1 MLIRGQEIDY
11 HLIESNKELA
21 GLLDTVSGLD
31 IVAVDTESYPD
42 LTFGSMA
49 SGLDP
54 HTSFMRMI
62 QFNWITNKEPYIL
75 DLKKL
80 VISDSNWEGL
90 KAFFIG
96 NVRKVAHNATFEINI
111 LRKTFG
117 ICSNGF
123 ECTKVDM
130 QLIGGA
136 TGSKSS
142 KLRGYSYASLCRDYL
157 DVHVDKTEQTSDW
170 GREELSSQQMEYAAL
185 DVGAP
190 KDSSYCSLLLEA
202 HKLMYEVLITPSPAE
217 DKDSNGYNMEFI
229 RNVDQQAMAV
239 VAGMQYVGNPV
250 NKAVF
255 DSIYSSLNIR
265 VNTLR
270 LELCREL
277 GFAVNPRMTLVDGKP
292 TRVYEVNET
301 TSKLLNNAKG
311 LVKHVKSV
319 LGSKGVV
326 LDDLRAESLEKIIY
340 NLENESDDPHYQQ
353 EEEDEF
359 LVDEEQ
365 KLRDIKL
372 VNTLL
377 DYKGVVKM
385 LGSDYRKVI
394 NPFTGCMHAQYQTI
408 GASTGRMS
416 SGGKLK
422 TLEGEMSLNLKLWVL
437 A

>member
-11 HLIESNKELA
+11 HLVQSNKELDA
-21 GLLDTVSGLD
+21 LLDILSALD
-31 IVAVDTESYPD
+31 IVAVDTETYPD
-42 LTFGSMA
+42 ESFGPMA

-54 HTSFMRMI
+54 HTSFLRMI

-75 DLKKL
+75 DFKKL
-80 VISDSNWEGL
+80 VISERNWEGL

-111 LRKTFG
+111 LRKTLG
-117 ICSNGF
+117 IRSNGF

-170 GREELSSQQMEYAAL
+170 GREELSSQQLEYAAL

-190 KDSSYCSLLLEA
+190 KDSPYCSLLLEA
-202 HKLMYEVLITPSPAE
+202 HKLMSEVLTSLSPQQE
-217 DKDSNGYNMEFI
+217 KDSNGYNMEFV
-229 RNVDQQAMAV
+229 RNEIDQKAMAV
-239 VAGMQYVGNPV
+239 VAGIQYVGNPV

-255 DSIYSSLNIR
+255 DSIYSSLSTK
-265 VNTLR
+265 VNSLKI
-270 LELCREL
+270 ELCREL
-277 GFAVNPRMTLVDGKP
+277 GFAVNPRMTLVNGKP
-292 TRVYEVNET
+292 TRVYEVNDT
-301 TSKLLNNAKG
+301 TSKLLNSPKG

-319 LGSKGVV
+319 LGSKGIV
-326 LDDLRAESLEKIIY
+326 LDDLKAESLEKIIY
-340 NLENESDDPHYQQ
+340 NLENESDDPNYQ

-359 LVDEEQ
+359 LLEEEQ

-372 VNTLL
+372 VNLLL
-377 DYKGVVKM
+377 DYKGAVKM

-394 NPFTGCMHAQYQTI
+394 NPFTGCIHAQYQTI
-408 GASTGRMS
+408 GAATGQ
-416 SGGKLK
+416 
-422 TLEGEMSLNLKLWVL
+422 NLCNSYI
-437 A
+437 